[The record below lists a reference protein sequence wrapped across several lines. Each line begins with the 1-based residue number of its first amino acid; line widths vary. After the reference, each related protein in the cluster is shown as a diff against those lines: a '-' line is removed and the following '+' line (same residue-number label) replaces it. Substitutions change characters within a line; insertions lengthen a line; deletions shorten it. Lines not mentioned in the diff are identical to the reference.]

1 VVNKYLSE
9 LLEKHNIE
17 VSEDNEEN
25 IKKWND
31 FVDSSDVESFSNE
44 EVITESNYLKTEL
57 IKHKPVNVYELLSL
71 IPVPDYSD
79 KILFYNDDLASVF
92 IDAIAV
98 PAAADTGDRGDKQ
111 HCVYYYNGINLRKKL
126 NTFIKDKPI
135 NKSEVVITRSYNV
148 PCDFIMHVNY
158 DYKDISTT
166 IINILEC
173 SRVNMVKS
181 LLIDID
187 MNDLEM
193 YKTVYE
199 SICKYLDKYKDLFD
213 KILIYV
219 NPAVDIR
226 ELEKELS

>member
-1 VVNKYLSE
+1 MLMGEYHHNLD
-9 LLEKHNIE
+9 EKSRL
-17 VSEDNEEN
+17 VMPA
-25 IKKWND
+25 KL
-31 FVDSSDVESFSNE
+31 V
-44 EVITESNYLKTEL
+44 
-57 IKHKPVNVYELLSL
+57 
-71 IPVPDYSD
+71 
-79 KILFYNDDLASVF
+79 KIL
-92 IDAIAV
+92 
-98 PAAADTGDRGDKQ
+98 G
-111 HCVYYYNGINLRKKL
+111 
-126 NTFIKDKPI
+126 
-135 NKSEVVITRSYNV
+135 SEVVITRSYNV